1 MVFRRMRMKWNRIK
15 EHGKTI
21 GAAVLVLI
29 LIWIAA
35 GFGIFEKPADNAALA
50 NVLSGEALPL
60 LIVIAAA
67 AALAIDGMKKYC
79 MNNPSGSCTINVV
92 HFRRVCCCYR
102 FRVLT
107 SSGIFDF
114 CFLVYQ
120 ESPL

>member
-1 MVFRRMRMKWNRIK
+1 MKWNRIK

-35 GFGIFEKPADNAALA
+35 GFGTFEEPADNAALA

-67 AALAIDGMKKYC
+67 AALVIDGIKK
-79 MNNPSGSCTINVV
+79 
-92 HFRRVCCCYR
+92 
-102 FRVLT
+102 
-107 SSGIFDF
+107 
-114 CFLVYQ
+114 
-120 ESPL
+120 

>member
-60 LIVIAAA
+60 LIVIVAA
-67 AALAIDGMKKYC
+67 AALVIDGMKK
-79 MNNPSGSCTINVV
+79 
-92 HFRRVCCCYR
+92 
-102 FRVLT
+102 
-107 SSGIFDF
+107 
-114 CFLVYQ
+114 
-120 ESPL
+120 